1 MSATDVVDSYLVS
14 FDGACRR
21 VAEGEW
27 GLTVPAD
34 SAGGWPLEIG
44 LRISEGMLR
53 AQAPAASFDEALDPW
68 MLLWWNRQTRY
79 IRFACTRSREVWVHA
94 DLPVTAVDERMLD
107 RLLGL
112 VVEGALAVRS
122 YAERSQAARRRSRSA
137 R

>member
-1 MSATDVVDSYLVS
+1 VAAADVVDAYVDA
-14 FDGACRR
+14 FEGVGRR

-27 GLTVPAD
+27 GLTVPAEA
-34 SAGGWPLEIG
+34 AGGWPLEVG

-53 AQAPAASFDEALDPW
+53 AQAPAADFDEALDPW

-94 DLPVTAVDERMLD
+94 DLPVAAVDERTLD

-112 VVEGALAVRS
+112 LVEGATAVRD
-122 YAERSQAARRRSRSA
+122 YAARRRSLKA